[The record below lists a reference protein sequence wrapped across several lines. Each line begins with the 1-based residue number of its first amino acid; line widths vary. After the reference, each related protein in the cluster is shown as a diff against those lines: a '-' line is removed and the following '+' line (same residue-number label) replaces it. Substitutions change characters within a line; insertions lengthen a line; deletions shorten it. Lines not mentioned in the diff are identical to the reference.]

1 MKTNNRE
8 MTDENAPA
16 VKVTSGRHESDS
28 WPTPTEK
35 NTLSTE

>member
-8 MTDENAPA
+8 VTDENAPAA

-28 WPTPTEK
+28 WPTPTE
-35 NTLSTE
+35 NTQSTE